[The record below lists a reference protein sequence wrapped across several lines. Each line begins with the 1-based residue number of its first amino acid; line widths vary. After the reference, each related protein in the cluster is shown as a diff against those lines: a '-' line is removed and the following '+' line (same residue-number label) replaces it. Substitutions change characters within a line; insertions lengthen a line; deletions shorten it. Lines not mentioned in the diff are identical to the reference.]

1 MQRSGKIM
9 TQNVEKNESIEKGTE
24 IIFMIELIV
33 KDVKTSII
41 NMFKK

>member
-1 MQRSGKIM
+1 M

-41 NMFKK
+41 NMFKKQNKI